1 MGWASPCSSA
11 TCSPARRSR
20 TAGRRA
26 AIQRPERTRSG
37 TRRAQP
43 LPRAAINGSRQRKA
57 IGDAWTS
64 WTPSA
69 AQMADHREPGGRFRR
84 PGSGL
89 AGVVRAAARS
99 RGGPLGVAELP
110 CPRGASARPHGPSH
124 GLWQRRAAARSPSA
138 GPQIGKRPDETAG
151 ARICT
156 PLQGWISYRNAHHQW
171 NFGPLLPS
179 PIHTYIRRVTHV
191 THVTHGLFLGVT
203 AIAGVTAGGAKRA

>member
-1 MGWASPCSSA
+1 MKNYGLLAEQKPTRVAPAKSTAEATVNAPPRRREDSGFGIRSLKVPLSRTPFLATGSRRLHLAACLAAAKLRGGLASPCSSA

-69 AQMADHREPGGRFRR
+69 AQMATRRAHLATDASIGRTSSTRC
-84 PGSGL
+84 
-89 AGVVRAAARS
+89 AAPTHELR
-99 RGGPLGVAELP
+99 LP
-110 CPRGASARPHGPSH
+110 CFSPVVAALLTSTVH
-124 GLWQRRAAARSPSA
+124 GL
-138 GPQIGKRPDETAG
+138 G
-151 ARICT
+151 ACRI
-156 PLQGWISYRNAHHQW
+156 
-171 NFGPLLPS
+171 
-179 PIHTYIRRVTHV
+179 
-191 THVTHGLFLGVT
+191 
-203 AIAGVTAGGAKRA
+203 